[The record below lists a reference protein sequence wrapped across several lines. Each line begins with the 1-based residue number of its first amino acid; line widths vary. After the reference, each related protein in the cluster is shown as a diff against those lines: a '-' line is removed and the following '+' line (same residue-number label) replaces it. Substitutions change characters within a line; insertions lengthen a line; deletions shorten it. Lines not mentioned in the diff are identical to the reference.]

1 MQTADKSKYLRYLP
15 GIYQDIQSDLAKLL
29 YPFEAQF
36 DAFDALLAI
45 VDNYVAPGLTPAD
58 GYLPWLAGWLA
69 LTFDE
74 EWEESTR
81 RRLMGQ
87 AVELYRW
94 RGTQHGLKRYLQL
107 YTGLAPTQID
117 IREARWP
124 GGMQI
129 GIASRIGGF
138 VDGAAAPVEITQVQR
153 RTPIAYRDYY
163 VVDTVAP
170 AGHLKVVEGEHIQYY
185 LDAEQIERVEI
196 DETTVR
202 LWRRGAV
209 EPHTYSP
216 ASVTR
221 RNHLVDDLHRLTSSD
236 GITVDY
242 RGDGVLVED
251 VRLPYR
257 FIVQLS
263 IPAERYAQLVTPR
276 WLRKVRDIIQME
288 KPAHTLYFLKITKHR
303 GLLHLDPMQIG
314 VRSTIG
320 MDTTIT

>member
-1 MQTADKSKYLRYLP
+1 MPAPDKSKYLRYLP
-15 GIYQDIQSDLAKLL
+15 GIYQDIHSDLAALL
-29 YPFEAQF
+29 RPFEAQF

-45 VDNYVAPGLTPAD
+45 VDNYVAPGLTPTD
-58 GYLPWLAGWLA
+58 EFLPWLAGWLA

-74 EWEESTR
+74 EWEENTR
-81 RRLMGQ
+81 RRLIGQ

-94 RGTQHGLKRYLQL
+94 RGTVHGLKRYLQL

-129 GIASRIGGF
+129 GVASRIGGF
-138 VDGAAAPVEITQVQR
+138 MGGAAPDAIAKVQR
-153 RTPIAYRDYY
+153 RTPIVHRDYY

-170 AGHLKVVEGEHIQYY
+170 GGHPSVAEGEPIQYY
-185 LDAEQIERVEI
+185 LDAAQIERVEI
-196 DETTVR
+196 DQATVR
-202 LWRRGAV
+202 MWLSGAV
-209 EPHTYSP
+209 EPRIFSP

-221 RNHLVDDLHRLTSSD
+221 RNHLADDLYLLTTAD
-236 GITVDY
+236 GASIEY

-251 VRLPYR
+251 VKLPYR
-257 FIVQLS
+257 FVVRLL
-263 IPAERYAQLVTPR
+263 IPDERYAQLVTPR

-288 KPAHTLYFLKITKHR
+288 KPAHTIYFLKVLKYR
-303 GLLHLDPMQIG
+303 VQPHLDPMQIG

-320 MDTTIT
+320 LDTTVI